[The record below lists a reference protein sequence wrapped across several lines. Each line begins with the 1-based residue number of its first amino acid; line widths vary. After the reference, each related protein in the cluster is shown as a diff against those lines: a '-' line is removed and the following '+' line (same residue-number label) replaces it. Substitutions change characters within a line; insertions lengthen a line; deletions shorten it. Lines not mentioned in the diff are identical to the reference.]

1 MASSDGV
8 KGLVEPLTLKMLTL
22 AQSEGCSAVL
32 CTLFG
37 AMHSEGKPMTGL
49 VKIQKATFY
58 YKTKITT
65 NGHSLRAIT
74 KITSKSSGQY
84 SV

>member
-1 MASSDGV
+1 MASSDSV
-8 KGLVEPLTLKMLTL
+8 KSFDEPLTLKMPTL
-22 AQSEGCSAVL
+22 AQTEGCSAVL
-32 CTLFG
+32 CKLFG

-74 KITSKSSGQY
+74 KITCKSSGQY